1 MTDQTPVSLR
11 EYLERIHGEYASGHQ
26 REHIAHADAHERE
39 HRLNKEAIDKAEAS
53 VDKAVGAARETTDR
67 TIEAIVARIDHSE
80 AEQRRQSDELK
91 ETIHQLGLAVAG
103 IRTTADNNTKSI
115 QGIQDSQVW
124 VVRLV
129 GGAILLALLALI
141 FKPGIIS

>member
-1 MTDQTPVSLR
+1 MTEPVPLR
-11 EYLERIHGEYASGHQ
+11 EYLERIHDEYVAGHQ
-26 REHIAHADAHERE
+26 REHIAHADAHARE
-39 HRLNKEAIDKAEAS
+39 HSLNKQAIDKAEAS

-80 AEQRRQSDELK
+80 DEQRRQLDELK
-91 ETIHQLGLAVAG
+91 DTIHQMGLSVANVH
-103 IRTTADNNTKSI
+103 TATDNNTKSI
-115 QGIQDSQVW
+115 QGIQESQTW

-141 FKPGIIS
+141 FRPGIIG